1 MEKVNGLRDTTN
13 DLDNVTIIEDK
24 YDKIKENQAEI
35 LKEKEGIRATDI
47 GSFRFIAE
55 SFGMAVDQV
64 VKWFIIVIVLVFDAV
79 AVALVLAYNI
89 MVGGRNDSWR
99 RVTEKKKLDR

>member
-35 LKEKEGIRATDI
+35 LKEKEGIRSTDI

-55 SFGMAVDQV
+55 SFEMFSRPSC
-64 VKWFIIVIVLVFDAV
+64 K
-79 AVALVLAYNI
+79 
-89 MVGGRNDSWR
+89 MVYYCNCFGI
-99 RVTEKKKLDR
+99 

>member
-55 SFGMAVDQV
+55 SFGMIDQV
-64 VKWFIIVIVLVFDAV
+64 VCGL
-79 AVALVLAYNI
+79 LL
-89 MVGGRNDSWR
+89 
-99 RVTEKKKLDR
+99 

>member
-35 LKEKEGIRATDI
+35 LK
-47 GSFRFIAE
+47 
-55 SFGMAVDQV
+55 
-64 VKWFIIVIVLVFDAV
+64 
-79 AVALVLAYNI
+79 
-89 MVGGRNDSWR
+89 
-99 RVTEKKKLDR
+99 KKKEFVQPILVVFVL